1 MNYFGKKLCEQAFL
15 VLFNLFLLSSA
26 SAQNKAVKVESEFLN
41 NFYKVD
47 ENLFRSEQPGAAAM
61 KDLEKI
67 GISSILNLRRTK
79 TDKREARNT
88 ELELRQVRI
97 NTWTINYAELV
108 NALKE
113 IKDAPKPVLVHCMHG
128 SDRAGAVVAAY
139 RIAFNGWTK
148 EQALEELRFGGFGFH
163 EKWFPHIVQLIE
175 NIDEQQMRREVGIEI
190 ESTKNN

>member
-1 MNYFGKKLCEQAFL
+1 MKYFGKRFCETAIL
-15 VLFNLFLLSSA
+15 MLFTLFLLSTA
-26 SAQNKAVKVESEFLN
+26 SAQDKAVKVESEFLYN
-41 NFYKVD
+41 LHRVD

-79 TDKREARNT
+79 TDKRKARNT
-88 ELELRQVRI
+88 ELELRHVRI
-97 NTWTINYAELV
+97 NTWTINYAEVV
-108 NALKE
+108 NALQE

-139 RIAFNGWTK
+139 RIAFNGWSK

-163 EKWFPHIVQLIE
+163 EKWFPHIVRLIE
-175 NIDEQQMRREVGIEI
+175 NIDEQELRLKVGIEI
-190 ESTKNN
+190 QTSKNN